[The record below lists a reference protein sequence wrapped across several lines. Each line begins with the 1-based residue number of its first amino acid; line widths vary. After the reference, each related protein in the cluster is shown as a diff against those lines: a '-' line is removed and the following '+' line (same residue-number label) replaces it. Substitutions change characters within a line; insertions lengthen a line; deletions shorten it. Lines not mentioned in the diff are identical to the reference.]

1 MKRSYSE
8 SVEGAYMAQKERLN
22 LIQERLQ
29 KENRV
34 TVSRL
39 SKEFGVTEET
49 IRRDLEKLEKEG
61 VLTRVHGGAVFNSE
75 RAAENIHY
83 LIRAQHNH
91 REKQTIGELAASILP
106 GQVTICADA
115 SSTVMEAVQL
125 LRNRPE
131 TTVLTNSVQIVRELS
146 QSAMTVVSTGG
157 IINKTTFS
165 MQGNFV
171 RKVLSEYFVD
181 IVLISCK
188 ALSLDGG
195 IFDSNAEEGELKH
208 QMVLQGQ
215 KVILLVDHSKFNRKA
230 FVKVMELDELDTLV
244 TDREPSEEWKRLCSK
259 KGITLLYPGS
269 EN

>member
-1 MKRSYSE
+1 
-8 SVEGAYMAQKERLN
+8 MAQKERLN

-34 TVSRL
+34 TVSGL
-39 SKEFGVTEET
+39 SREYGVTEET

-83 LIRAQHNH
+83 LIRAQHNSA
-91 REKQTIGELAASILP
+91 EKKVIGEIAARILP

-146 QSAMTVVSTGG
+146 QTAMTVVSTGG
-157 IINKTTFS
+157 VINKTTFS

-188 ALSLDGG
+188 AMSADGG
-195 IFDSNAEEGELKH
+195 IYDSNAEEGELKH
-208 QMVLQGQ
+208 QMVRQGQ
-215 KVILLVDHSKFNRKA
+215 RVILLADHSKFDRKA
-230 FVKVMELDELDTLV
+230 FVKVMELDELDTLI
-244 TDREPSEEWKRLCSK
+244 TDREPSDEWKRVCEK
-259 KGITLLYPGS
+259 KGIKLLYPGS
-269 EN
+269 EQ

>member
-1 MKRSYSE
+1 
-8 SVEGAYMAQKERLN
+8 MAQKERLN

-29 KENRV
+29 KDNRV
-34 TVSRL
+34 SVSNL
-39 SKEFGVTEET
+39 SKEYGVTEET

-61 VLTRVHGGAVFNSE
+61 VLTRVHGGAVLNRE
-75 RAAENIHY
+75 RATENIHY
-83 LIRAQHNH
+83 LIRAQHNSA
-91 REKQTIGELAASILP
+91 EKKVIGQIAASILP
-106 GQVTICADA
+106 AQVTICADA
-115 SSTVMEAVQL
+115 SSTVMETVQL

-157 IINKTTFS
+157 VINKTTFS

-188 ALSLDGG
+188 ALSADGG

-215 KVILLVDHSKFNRKA
+215 RVILLADHSKFDRKA
-230 FVKVMELDELDTLV
+230 FVKVMELDELDTLI
-244 TDREPSEEWKRLCSK
+244 TDRAPSEAWQQLCRK
-259 KGITLLYPGS
+259 KNIKLIYPGS
-269 EN
+269 EED

>member
-1 MKRSYSE
+1 
-8 SVEGAYMAQKERLN
+8 MAQKERLT
-22 LIQERLQ
+22 LIQEKLQ

-39 SKEFGVTEET
+39 SKEYGVTEET
-49 IRRDLEKLEKEG
+49 IRRDLEKLEKDG
-61 VLTRVHGGAVFNSE
+61 ILTRVHGGAVLNSE

-83 LIRAQHNH
+83 LIRAQHNSS
-91 REKQTIGELAASILP
+91 EKKIIGEIAASILP

-125 LRNRPE
+125 LKNRPE
-131 TTVLTNSVQIVRELS
+131 TTVLTNSVQIIRELS
-146 QSAMTVVSTGG
+146 QFPVTIVSTGG

-188 ALSLDGG
+188 ALSLNGG

-215 KVILLVDHSKFNRKA
+215 RVILLADHSKFDRKA
-230 FVKVMELDELDTLV
+230 FVKVMELDELDTLI
-244 TDREPSEEWKRLCSK
+244 TDREPSEDWKRLCAE
-259 KGITLLYPGS
+259 KGIKLMYPGS
-269 EN
+269 EQ